1 MGKEEL
7 KASLDYIL
15 NAASDEEF
23 EVIVKAV
30 QRRQKDRHL
39 YSKMGGMNPE
49 RAAKTMSADIQKRFG
64 TSMESIR
71 GTVNGFVADIIR
83 REAPEIPEEDLRSLL
98 DMYAKQGTQEA
109 GAGRG
114 GRGDLPPEAA
124 LSMVKRFMAFSTGEM
139 SASEQQYLWESMP
152 RWQDEYWKSFSPEI
166 KALIDGSLKGKI
178 DADTFWNAVYSILG
192 L

>member
-1 MGKEEL
+1 
-7 KASLDYIL
+7 L

-39 YSKMGGMNPE
+39 YSKIGGMNPG

-64 TSMESIR
+64 ASMESIR

-83 REAPEIPEEDLRSLL
+83 REAPQIPEEDLRSLL

-109 GAGRG
+109 ASGRA
-114 GRGDLPPEAA
+114 DLPPEAS
-124 LSMVKRFMAFSTGEM
+124 LSMVKRFMAFSTGGM

-178 DADTFWNAVYSILG
+178 DADTFWSAVYSVLG